1 WCVAATGLAVLCMV
15 LTGMRYDVYVGLTAG
30 LVFAT
35 VLLPV
40 WLPWLRG
47 SRWVVAVTVLAGV
60 AAVSSIWLTVWHS
73 DSRSIAM
80 VGLAESVFLVLGL
93 ACGVGAALW
102 ARGRMSDALVGG

>member
-1 WCVAATGLAVLCMV
+1 
-15 LTGMRYDVYVGLTAG
+15 
-30 LVFAT
+30 
-35 VLLPV
+35 
-40 WLPWLRG
+40 RG

-102 ARGRMSDALVGG
+102 ARGRMSDALVGGMFGVGMLLGINPGGGMFAESPWRFGFALPVTVILLSLA